1 MRSFLSILLLCH
13 FSLVGSLLAAG
24 SSTFSDGSYLMV
36 DTTPLQSFT
45 WLLGDWSRTSNNRTY
60 GETWTQVSE
69 TTFEGYGFMVR
80 AAIGDT
86 LVTEHL
92 LLVAMGDDIF
102 YIPKVSENI
111 YPVPF
116 RLVSAESDKW
126 TFENPQHDYPQRIE
140 YERTAEDELK
150 VSISDMSRTQV
161 IPFLFRKEW

>member
-1 MRSFLSILLLCH
+1 MSIFLLC
-13 FSLVGSLLAAG
+13 FCALSGSVRAAE
-24 SSTFSDGSYLMV
+24 SWSHSDQVILEV

-60 GETWTQVSE
+60 GETWSQVSA
-69 TTFEGYGFMVR
+69 TAFEGHGFMVR

-126 TFENPQHDYPQRIE
+126 SFENPQHDYPQRIE
-140 YERTAEDELK
+140 YERTSENELK
-150 VSISDMSRTQV
+150 VSISDMARSQV
-161 IPFLFRKEW
+161 IPFLFRKE